1 MTSEKKP
8 PENENVW
15 AQVAKYSEIAF
26 IFPAATV
33 VGLLAGMALDHWLHT
48 HWLYMAGLILG
59 IVAGFI
65 QLVRAGMSSG
75 TNQ

>member
-1 MTSEKKP
+1 
-8 PENENVW
+8 
-15 AQVAKYSEIAF
+15 
-26 IFPAATV
+26 V